1 MKTHKALLPSK
12 MGRISH
18 ARFLLLA
25 ALIASPMSITK
36 AADIN
41 WQGGT
46 ASYNTPTNWV
56 GSVVPGP
63 ADNAINDNGATNVV
77 QINLGNPDWTITD
90 LSAGSAGSAIG
101 AFQQNGQTVTANGWF
116 HLGAGPNSTG
126 FYTLNGGTLNV
137 LNGRLFLG
145 EGPGSTSSLTINGGV
160 LNKAGDVFVIADGG
174 WNGSGARVGTVT
186 QNGGTVNSSSEI
198 WIGQVALGTGFY
210 NLHAGGAINSSNWFV
225 IARSGSDGTMNMDGG
240 NVLQVSGGTPA
251 FIVADGGT
259 GTLNHSGGTIS
270 TTAGEF
276 WIGNGG
282 SALGTNNVSGTAV
295 LNVNNWI
302 AIGRGGTGVLNLS
315 GGAVTKS
322 GNGNIVVPG
331 SGLGI
336 INQTGGS
343 FTSTSGEVWLPE
355 DGTGIWNME
364 GGTATL
370 GLVHICQNN
379 GSAGTINLDGGSFS
393 AAEITTGNTG
403 GFSSLY
409 LNGGTLSPT
418 SSSGNFL
425 HDLSQT
431 FVSAGGAI
439 FNTAGF
445 DITVPQSLMNNGGGL
460 IKNGAGTLTL
470 TGANNYSGATIVNAG
485 KLAINTGAAGGGA
498 YAVNNNADLGLAV
511 QFANAQLNMTDLALT
526 SASLDV
532 DLGAF
537 GNPASAP
544 MNVGGTLTVSGTITV
559 NLADTLPQIGQF
571 PLIKYVAKSGAGG
584 FVIGSLPVGVVASIV
599 NNTANNSID
608 INFTSVNLPRW
619 DGLASGNW
627 DIGLTT
633 NWVNIGNNQPT
644 TFGQGN
650 AVVFN
655 DSAAGTTSV
664 NITTTV
670 NPSAVTVNNGALPY
684 TFTGSGKIG
693 GSVGLSKQGSGTL
706 SILNSGGNNYTGP
719 TVISGGTVSVNSLAN
734 GGSPSSIGASSASPT
749 NLVLANGML
758 AYAGPSVSI
767 NRGYSIQGIGSAID
781 TESNLTLSGFA
792 VATPGSSFIKAGPA
806 QLAYTTV
813 GNNTLSGS
821 SSPGY
826 LVQNGTVLFDGSN
839 GGQTNTI
846 QGQLGVAGL
855 LGVNAAVVLT
865 NTTLLVSG
873 AVELGNSNNATGSL
887 AIKNG
892 ALLGVQGNPM
902 ALGDGGGAPSAG
914 IVNQTGGTLE
924 SSAELWLGQNTSG
937 AGAYNLSG
945 GVINLHNWLAIGRRG
960 GNGTFTMSGGTFNK
974 NGNGNFIIGTG
985 GAGSLG
991 LLQQSGGTINCQ
1003 SEYWLAENGGTEAT
1017 NNISGTAVINLSN
1030 WMSIGRGGHG
1040 VINFSGGTINK
1051 TGGGNFIVGDGG
1063 NGYFNQTG
1071 GTLTSANDLWIAQ
1084 SGSGTGQYDLS
1095 AGSVTIN
1102 SWIAVGREGG
1112 NGTLNISGG
1121 SMTKGGGGNIS
1132 IAHGGG
1138 TGTINQTGG
1147 AFTSTT
1153 GETWIGEDSNTGTWN
1168 LSGGTA
1174 TFGVVHLAQSGS
1186 ATGVLNL
1193 AGGTLTAL
1201 ELTTGNSAA
1210 TSTLTLNG
1218 GKLAAAGNNANFLH
1232 GLTAANV
1239 LAGGVVVDSGTNV
1252 ISIAQALLDGGSGG
1266 GLTKI
1271 GSGSLYLNGANSYT
1285 GPTAVSAGAL
1295 GGTGTL
1301 LGAVNVAAGASL
1313 APGAAGIG
1321 TLTISNALT
1330 LATGSSTLIELS
1342 VDGGVTNND
1351 QVVGLTSVSYAGSLI
1366 VTNVGSN
1373 SLAVGNTFKLFSS
1386 AAPGTG
1392 NFSQVTILPAG
1403 SGTFNPSTGILT
1415 INSTG
1420 APAIGSAV
1428 VSGGNLILTGSGGTP
1443 GGAYTWLT
1451 TTNVAAPLSTWTTNS
1466 TGTFN
1471 GSGSFSNAMTINHSE
1486 AARFFRLRVP

>member
-1 MKTHKALLPSK
+1 MKSSTTSRPALIPK
-12 MGRISH
+12 IG
-18 ARFLLLA
+18 AATLLA
-25 ALIASPMSITK
+25 LAICSISETR
-36 AADIN
+36 AADIT

-46 ASYNTPTNWV
+46 ASYNIPTNWV
-56 GSVVPGP
+56 GSVVPGS

-77 QINLGNPDWTITD
+77 QINPGNPDWTVTD
-90 LSAGSAGSAIG
+90 LSAGSAASAIG

-116 HLGAGPNSTG
+116 HVGAGSNSTG
-126 FYTLNGGTLNV
+126 FYTLNSGTLNV

-145 EGPGSTSSLTINGGV
+145 ESPGSTSSLTINGGV
-160 LNKAGDVFVIADGG
+160 LNKAGDVFVITDGG

-198 WIGQVALGTGFY
+198 WIGQVPLSDGTY
-210 NLHAGGAINSSNWFV
+210 NLHAGGSINSSNWFV
-225 IARSGSDGTMNMDGG
+225 LGRSGGQGTMNMDGG
-240 NVLQVSGGTPA
+240 SVVEVSGGTPA
-251 FIVADGGT
+251 FIVGDGGT
-259 GTLNHSGGTIS
+259 GTLNQSAGSIN

-276 WIGNGG
+276 WIGNNG
-282 SALGTNNVSGTAV
+282 SGVGTNNVSGTAV

-302 AIGRGGTGVLNLS
+302 AVGRGGTGVLNLS

-355 DGTGIWNME
+355 NGTGIWNME

-370 GLVHICQNN
+370 GLVHICQN
-379 GSAGTINLDGGSFS
+379 GGGTGTLNLDGGSFN

-409 LNGGTLSPT
+409 LNGGTLIPAAST
-418 SSSGNFL
+418 GNFL

-439 FNTAGF
+439 FDTAGF
-445 DITVPQSLMNNGGGL
+445 DITVPQALLDNSGGL
-460 IKNGAGTLTL
+460 VKNGAGTLTL
-470 TGANNYSGATIVNAG
+470 SGANNYSGATIVNAG
-485 KLAINTGAAGGGA
+485 RLAINTGTAAGGA
-498 YAVNNNADLGLAV
+498 YAVNNTADLAVAV
-511 QFANAQLNMTDLALT
+511 QFANAQLNMAGLAL
-526 SASLDV
+526 SSSSLDL
-532 DLGAF
+532 DLGSS
-537 GNPASAP
+537 GNPALAP
-544 MNVGGTLTVSGTITV
+544 LNVNGTLTVGGTITV
-559 NLADTLPQIGQF
+559 NLADTMPQIGQF
-571 PLIKYVAKSGAGG
+571 PLIKYVAKSGAGN

-633 NWVNIGNNQPT
+633 NWVNIGNGQPT

-670 NPSAVTVNNGALPY
+670 NPSAMTVNDSALPY
-684 TFTGSGKIG
+684 TFTGSGKISG
-693 GSVGLSKQGSGTL
+693 NVGLSKQGSGTL

-719 TVISGGTVSVNSLAN
+719 NVISGGTVSVNSLAN

-749 NLVLANGML
+749 NLVLAGGML

-767 NRGYSIQGIGSAID
+767 NRGYSIQAPGSAID

-792 VATPGSSFIKAGPA
+792 TATPGSSFIKAGPA
-806 QLAYTTV
+806 QLSYTTV

-821 SSPGY
+821 SSAGY

-839 GGQTNTI
+839 GPQTNTI
-846 QGQLGVAGL
+846 QGLLGVAGL
-855 LGVNAAVVLT
+855 PGVNAAVVLT
-865 NTTLLVSG
+865 NSTLLVGG

-887 AIKNG
+887 TLMNG

-924 SSAELWLGQNTSG
+924 SGAELWLGQNTSG
-937 AGAYNLSG
+937 TGAYNFSG

-960 GNGTFTMSGGTFNK
+960 GSGVFTMTGGTFNK
-974 NGNGNFIIGTG
+974 NGNGNFIVGTG
-985 GAGSLG
+985 GAGSFG
-991 LLQQSGGTINCQ
+991 QLQQSGGTINCQ
-1003 SEYWLAENGGTEAT
+1003 NEYWLSENGGTEAT

-1112 NGTLNISGG
+1112 TGTLNISGG

-1153 GETWIGEDSNTGTWN
+1153 GQTWIGEDSNTGTWN

-1174 TFGVVHLAQSGS
+1174 TFGVVHLAQNSSASG
-1186 ATGVLNL
+1186 VFNL
-1193 AGGTLTAL
+1193 SGGTLTAL
-1201 ELTTGNSAA
+1201 EITTGNSAA
-1210 TSTLTLNG
+1210 PSTLNLNG
-1218 GKLAAAGNNANFLH
+1218 GTLAPAANNANFLH

-1239 LAGGVVVDSGTNV
+1239 LAGGVVVNSGTNA
-1252 ISIAQALLDGGSGG
+1252 ISIAQPLLDGGSGG

-1271 GSGSLYLNGANSYT
+1271 GGGSLYLNGANTYT
-1285 GPTAVSAGAL
+1285 GPTAANAGAL
-1295 GGTGTL
+1295 GGSGSLAGPVT
-1301 LGAVNVAAGASL
+1301 VASGASL

-1330 LATGSSTLIELS
+1330 LASGSSTLIELS
-1342 VDGGVTNND
+1342 VNGVTNND
-1351 QVVGLTSVSYAGSLI
+1351 QVIGLTSVNYGGSLI
-1366 VTNVGSN
+1366 VTNVGGS
-1373 SLAVGNTFKLFSS
+1373 SLTAGTVFKLFSS

-1403 SGTFNPSTGILT
+1403 YGTFNPSTGELT
-1415 INSTG
+1415 ITSSG
-1420 APAIGSAV
+1420 VLSVGSSV
-1428 VSGGNLILTGSGGTP
+1428 VSGNNLILTGSGGKP
-1443 GGAYTWLT
+1443 GAGYTWLT
-1451 TTNVAAPLSTWTTNS
+1451 STNAAAPVSTWTTNT
-1466 TGTFN
+1466 TGTF
-1471 GSGSFSNAMTINHSE
+1471 GASGSFSNAMTINHSE
-1486 AARFFRLRVP
+1486 NARFFRLRMP